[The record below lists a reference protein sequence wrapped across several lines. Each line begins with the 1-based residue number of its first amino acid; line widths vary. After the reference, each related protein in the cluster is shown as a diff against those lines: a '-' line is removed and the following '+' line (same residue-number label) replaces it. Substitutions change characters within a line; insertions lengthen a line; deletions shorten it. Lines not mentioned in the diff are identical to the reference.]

1 MAKKQDAY
9 YFQNFTECAEQA
21 FRAAKLLGSIMR
33 NFDETKLQ
41 VYLDTMH
48 QLENAADIKKHELS
62 EALVKAFITP
72 IDREDLIEVS
82 RELDELT
89 DKVEDV
95 LIRIYYN
102 HVTSIRPDAIE
113 LVNIVVKCCEE
124 VLGLMKEF
132 ANFKHSKNIKDHVI
146 RINSLEGEA
155 DRLFM
160 NCMYHLHAECKD
172 VMEVIAWRDVYI
184 YLERCTDTAE
194 HVADIV
200 ESVIMK
206 NT

>member
-1 MAKKQDAY
+1 MSKKQDAY
-9 YFQNFTECAEQA
+9 YFNNFTECADYSA
-21 FRAAKLLGSIMR
+21 RAAKLLGTIMR
-33 NFDETKLQ
+33 NFDESKLQ
-41 VYLDTMH
+41 NYLDAMH
-48 QLENAADIKKHELS
+48 QLENTADMKKHDLS
-62 EALVKAFITP
+62 EVLMKAFITP
-72 IDREDLIEVS
+72 IDREDIIEVS
-82 RELDELT
+82 QNLDELT

-102 HVTSIRPDAIE
+102 HVTNIRPDAIE

-124 VLGLMKEF
+124 VFAMMKDF
-132 ANFKHSKNIKDHVI
+132 ADFKHSKTLKDHII

-194 HVADIV
+194 HIADIV
-200 ESVIMK
+200 ESVVMK
-206 NT
+206 NS

>member
-1 MAKKQDAY
+1 MAKKQDAF
-9 YFQNFTECAEQA
+9 YFDTFVTCAEHSSH
-21 FRAAKLLGSIMR
+21 AAKLLATIMK
-33 NFDETKLQ
+33 NFDEAKLQ
-41 VYLDTMH
+41 NYLDAMH
-48 QLENAADIKKHELS
+48 GIENAADVKKHELD
-62 EALVKAFITP
+62 EVLVKAFITP
-72 IDREDLIEVS
+72 IDREDIIEVS

-113 LVNIVVKCCEE
+113 LVNLVVKCAEE
-124 VLGLMKEF
+124 VLGLMKDF
-132 ANFKHSKNIKDHVI
+132 ANFKHSKSIKDHVI

-172 VMEVIAWRDVYI
+172 VMEVIAWRDIYI